1 MRPPRGAALGLGAN
15 PRGQKWG
22 LLRPCRRETHP
33 KSQQGLSG
41 KVFCL
46 VKCISL
52 EAFSTRCSGL
62 GIIESL
68 LCSDRTFLKL
78 FPCSIGNLP
87 SAPVP
92 CHPSLGG
99 CHPCWGRS
107 SCCPHPSPCWLA
119 AGDAGDVVQL
129 LHPMVRAEPP
139 GRGVPVT
146 AGVPGEARCVHCD
159 KPWAGLG
166 SCSG

>member
-1 MRPPRGAALGLGAN
+1 MRPPRGAALGPGAN
-15 PRGQKWG
+15 PRGQEWG
-22 LLRPCRRETHP
+22 LPGPCRGETHP

-41 KVFCL
+41 RVFCL
-46 VKCISL
+46 VKRVSL

-68 LCSDRTFLKL
+68 LCSERTFLKL

-99 CHPCWGRS
+99 CHPCWGRRLLLSPSVSLLPGSRGCRGHGPAPAPHGESGDPRQGGPCHHWGPGGS
-107 SCCPHPSPCWLA
+107 SMCAL
-119 AGDAGDVVQL
+119 
-129 LHPMVRAEPP
+129 
-139 GRGVPVT
+139 
-146 AGVPGEARCVHCD
+146 
-159 KPWAGLG
+159 
-166 SCSG
+166 